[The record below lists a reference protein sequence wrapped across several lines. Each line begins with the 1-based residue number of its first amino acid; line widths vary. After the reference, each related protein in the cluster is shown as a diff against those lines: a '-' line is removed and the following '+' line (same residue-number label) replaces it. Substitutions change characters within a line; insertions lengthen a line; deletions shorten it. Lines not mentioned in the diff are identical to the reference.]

1 MSRIDSLARSY
12 ENHISSPWQEG
23 IAGSQRV
30 VFVVYDK
37 TDELKLRAH
46 VTEFELATRNAGH
59 DWHLIDVTDAF
70 PKWMGSQRYR
80 DAYFECPE
88 DLDGYQVGEVK
99 EFTQSL
105 IEDLKTE
112 LEQHAHPGQVT
123 ALLGVGALFGVSH
136 VSTLVNGIANAVP
149 GRLLVFF
156 PGEYENN
163 AYRLLDARDGW
174 NYLAVPIL
182 ANE

>member
-1 MSRIDSLARSY
+1 MSRVDSLVRSY
-12 ENHISSPWQEG
+12 EKHISAPWQEG

-46 VTEFELATRNAGH
+46 VTEFELVTRSVGH
-59 DWHLIDVTDAF
+59 DWHLIDVTDSF
-70 PKWMGSQRYR
+70 PKWMAAQRYR
-80 DAYFECPE
+80 DAYFECPD
-88 DLDGYQVGEVK
+88 DLDGYKVGEVK
-99 EFTQSL
+99 EFTQHL
-105 IEDLKTE
+105 IEEIKDE
-112 LEQHAHPGQVT
+112 MAQNAHPNQVT
-123 ALLGVGALFGVSH
+123 ALLGVGTLFGVSH

-163 AYRLLDARDGW
+163 TYRLLDARDGW

-182 ANE
+182 ASE